1 MSESVEVLVAA
12 LGCDPEL
19 LIRKMNIQTDA
30 IVANQCDENR
40 MLELDKDGHRVKV
53 LNFNER
59 GVGLN
64 RNNALMRATGD
75 YCLIADDDM
84 VYVDGY
90 DEIVVRA
97 FRENPDA
104 DVVVFNLQE
113 PKQRRY
119 VIKSKFRVGKLNY
132 MRFGAARIAVRLSAV
147 RENGIFF
154 NLCFG
159 GGTEHAHGEDTLFL
173 ADCLRKNLHIVAV
186 PKYIARLTEEREST
200 WSQEKNEKYLRD
212 QALLFSKISRH
223 LWKLL
228 CLQDV
233 VRHGGDFSV
242 SRAEALKIML
252 ASGRGV

>member
-1 MSESVEVLVAA
+1 MSERVEVLVAA
-12 LGCDPEL
+12 LGCDPEQ
-19 LIRKMNIQTDA
+19 LIRKMNIRTDA

-40 MLELDKDGHRVKV
+40 IFELNESDYCVRV
-53 LNFNER
+53 LNLNER

-64 RNNALMRATGD
+64 RNSALMRATGD

-84 VYVDGY
+84 VYLDGY
-90 DEIVVRA
+90 EETVIRA

-104 DVVVFNLQE
+104 DVIVFNLQE

-119 VIKSKFRVGKLNY
+119 IIKRKFHVGKLNY
-132 MRFGAARIAVRLSAV
+132 MRFGAARMAVRLESV
-147 RENGIFF
+147 KENGVFF

-200 WSQEKNEKYLRD
+200 WAQEKNEKYLRD
-212 QALLFSKISRH
+212 QALLFSKINRR

-233 VRHGGDFSV
+233 VRHGGDYSV

-252 ASGRGV
+252 TSGQD